1 MFYLKEFY
9 KSLGDSL
16 FRGFSFFLFSCVLAF
31 ALTHRPW
38 IQNVVEKVTP
48 EKMVNP
54 YFSVVIDHTIDKEI
68 FMSKVQGLPGVQFV
82 DDRVNQDAQ
91 EKLTKLV
98 AELGS
103 DYQMSAPSEM
113 MTAMKIVMNQ
123 SISPETMQFIKT
135 QVERTGGKDHV
146 TSGEIK
152 FPEITKSMS
161 SHPIYAF
168 LKKSGAWGVIALLS
182 LAWVISFWLCYDTF
196 RTRSYLIERY
206 QRKKYVAAKSLAAGL
221 GSVLLLFVGFGILNG
236 TLKVFDVIILMM
248 VFSVFWT
255 FSMQDWKWRNN

>member
-38 IQNVVEKVTP
+38 IQTIVEKVTP

-54 YFSVVIDHTIDKEI
+54 YFSVVIDQTVDKDA
-68 FMSKVQGLPGVQFV
+68 FTKKVQSLPGVQFV
-82 DDRVNQDAQ
+82 DDRVNQEAQ

-103 DYQMSAPSEM
+103 DYQMSVPNEL
-113 MTAMKIVMNQ
+113 MTAVKVVMNQ
-123 SISPETMQFIKT
+123 SVSIESMQFIKT
-135 QVERTGGKDHV
+135 QVERSAGKDHI

-152 FPEITKSMS
+152 FPEISKSMS
-161 SHPIYAF
+161 SHPVYSF
-168 LKKSGAWGVIALLS
+168 LKKSGAWGVIGLLA
-182 LAWVISFWLCYDTF
+182 LAWIISFWLCYDTF

-206 QRKKYVAAKSLAAGL
+206 QRKKYVAAKSLATGL

-236 TLKVFDVIILMM
+236 TLKVFDVIILLM
-248 VFSVFWT
+248 VYSVFWT

>member
-1 MFYLKEFY
+1 MFYLKEFF
-9 KSLGDSL
+9 KSLGDSV
-16 FRGFSFFLFSCVLAF
+16 FRGFSFFFFSCVLAF

-38 IQNVVEKVTP
+38 VQGIVEKVTP

-54 YFSVVIDHTIDKEI
+54 YFSVVIDQSVDKDQ
-68 FMSKVQGLPGVQFV
+68 FLAKVKGLPGVQFV
-82 DDRVNQDAQ
+82 DDKVNQEAQ
-91 EKLTKLV
+91 EKLNKLV
-98 AELGS
+98 AELGT

-113 MTAMKIVMNQ
+113 MTALKVVMNQ
-123 SISPETMQFIKT
+123 SISMETMQFIKA
-135 QVERTGGKDHV
+135 QVERTGGKNHV

-161 SHPIYAF
+161 SHPVYSF
-168 LKKSGAWGVIALLS
+168 LKKSGAWGIVALLG
-182 LAWVISFWLCYDTF
+182 LAWMISFWLCYDTF

-206 QRKKYVAAKSLAAGL
+206 QRKKYVAAKSIAAGL
-221 GSVLLLFVGFGILNG
+221 GSVLMLFIGLGILNG